1 MTAPTPLHIAA
12 VDAKGAGLKAQCL
25 SYFEV
30 LAQSVSVI
38 APSTVPAAV
47 LGLIFASA
55 GNGTWVS
62 FLIGMLGLVLVSLNI
77 NQFARRSASAG
88 SLYRFIVKGLG
99 STPGA
104 LGGWAL
110 LFAYMLTG
118 MSTLCGFVVTAK
130 GLLDASGHAV
140 PSPVLSGVAILT
152 IMLLASRD
160 AQLSAKA
167 MLAFE
172 GAALAAVLAL
182 GVVVW
187 RWHGF
192 SVDTAQITLKGATPG
207 GVLSGVV
214 LVVFAFSGFESSTAL
229 GEEAKDPLRSIPR
242 SVMQSVVVSG
252 LIFIFMAYVVIL
264 GFRDLGED
272 LGKAESPLFFLSQK
286 LGVGWLGVFINI
298 GVLVSFYSCTLAS
311 VSATSRIVYSMARH
325 RVAPRILGAVHPR
338 RLTPYVAVIF
348 AALLTYLVALGP
360 SVFGVSDFDAQGY
373 FGTLCSFG
381 FLTVYMLVSVAAPLY
396 VRKTGVLTFQTVA
409 VALAATVFMIVP
421 FLGAIGVPGSDLFPP
436 PTYPN
441 NLLIW
446 MYLAFMGVGG
456 VWLVFL
462 RKTRPDAVDDV
473 FEINAASL
481 SPDQTPR

>member
-1 MTAPTPLHIAA
+1 MTPPTPLQIMA
-12 VDAKGAGLKAQCL
+12 VEAHGSRLKAQCL

-55 GNGTWVS
+55 GNGTWLS
-62 FLIGMLGLVLVSLNI
+62 FLIGMLGLVLVSFNI

-104 LGGWAL
+104 LGGLAL
-110 LFAYMLTG
+110 LFGYMLTG

-130 GLLDASGHAV
+130 GLLDASGLAV
-140 PSPVLSGVAILT
+140 PSFVLSGAATLT
-152 IMLLASRD
+152 IVLLASRD

-192 SVDTAQITLKGATPG
+192 SIDTAQITLKGATPG

-229 GEEAKDPLRSIPR
+229 GEEAKDPLHSIPR

-252 LIFIFMAYVVIL
+252 LIFIFMTYVVVL
-264 GFRDLGED
+264 GFRDLSED
-272 LGKAESPLFFLSQK
+272 LAKAESPLFFLSQK

-311 VSATSRIVYSMARH
+311 VSATARIIYSMARH
-325 RVAPRILGAVHPR
+325 RVAPSVLGTVHPR

-348 AALLTYLVALGP
+348 AALLTYLIALGP
-360 SVFGVSDFDAQGY
+360 SFFGVSEFDAQGY

-381 FLTVYMLVSVAAPLY
+381 FLTVYVLISVAAPMF
-396 VRKTGVLTFQTVA
+396 VRKTGELKINVILVA
-409 VALAATVFMIVP
+409 VAATVFMIVP
-421 FLGAIGVPGSDLFPP
+421 FLGAIGVPGSDLFPL

-446 MYLAFMGVGG
+446 MYLAYMLAGAA
-456 VWLVFL
+456 WLLYL
-462 RKTRPDAVDDV
+462 RKTRPDAVEDV
-473 FEINAASL
+473 FEVTDVPL
-481 SPDQTPR
+481 SPERAPR

>member
-1 MTAPTPLHIAA
+1 MTTPTPLRVSA
-12 VDAKGAGLKAQCL
+12 VNVGAGHLKLQCL
-25 SYFEV
+25 SYLEV
-30 LAQSVSVI
+30 FAQSVSVI

-55 GNGTWVS
+55 GNGTWLS
-62 FLIGMLGLVLVSLNI
+62 FLIGMLGLVLVSVNI

-110 LFAYMLTG
+110 LFGYLLTG

-130 GLLDASGHAV
+130 GLLDASGVPA
-140 PSPVLSGVAILT
+140 PSPVLSGLAILS
-152 IMLLASRD
+152 IVLLASRD

-167 MLAFE
+167 MLIFE

-192 SVDTAQITLKGATPG
+192 SIDTAQITLKGATPG

-272 LGKAESPLFFLSQK
+272 LAKSESPLFFLSQK
-286 LGVGWLGVFINI
+286 LGVGWLGAFINI
-298 GVLVSFYSCTLAS
+298 GVLISFYSCTLAS
-311 VSATSRIVYSMARH
+311 VSATARIIYSMARH
-325 RVAPRILGAVHPR
+325 RIAPGVLGAVHPR
-338 RLTPYVAVIF
+338 RSTPYVAVIF
-348 AALLTYLVALGP
+348 AALLTYV
-360 SVFGVSDFDAQGY
+360 
-373 FGTLCSFG
+373 
-381 FLTVYMLVSVAAPLY
+381 
-396 VRKTGVLTFQTVA
+396 
-409 VALAATVFMIVP
+409 VALAPSCFGFRLTRIFRHTVQFRLPHGLCFRFYRGPAICAQVGRTDDQSRRRGCCGDDIHDGAVP
-421 FLGAIGVPGSDLFPP
+421 RRHRCSRLGSVSAADLSEQPAHMVLSRLHGGRRRVAA
-436 PTYPN
+436 
-441 NLLIW
+441 LL
-446 MYLAFMGVGG
+446 A
-456 VWLVFL
+456 
-462 RKTRPDAVDDV
+462 KNP
-473 FEINAASL
+473 S
-481 SPDQTPR
+481 